1 MHIEAANEHLKNA
14 AESND
19 KARSTAE
26 KPENEPMR
34 EPDGGVRAEDEARAS
49 DWVSDEAQG
58 SGEKRVEGKARSDA
72 TTRGPINPNRRQ
84 N

>member
-1 MHIEAANEHLKNA
+1 MHIEAANEHLKSA

-19 KARSTAE
+19 KARTAD

-34 EPDGGVRAEDEARAS
+34 EPDGGVRAEDETRAS
-49 DWVSDEAQG
+49 EWVSDEAQG
-58 SGEKRVEGKARSDA
+58 AAEKRVEGKARSDA